1 MLASESIKKLA
12 KSQPDLPAVL
22 ANGQSISYKELW
34 RDVVFMSTKIAAQ
47 TECQEGLAVVR
58 MKDDY
63 AQFVTVM
70 AAHLA
75 GLATMSLNAMRPFD
89 KLEQRLD
96 VKFHI
101 TDGDRPETKPRKFK
115 KISVKLELPTPEE
128 AQDLRLD
135 MDCQIAQD
143 SLIHI
148 KITSGTTGEPKL
160 IPLTRRQFEHWIGCY
175 HRVVPHTRRAR
186 YLAVSGATQGLGLS
200 RGMAAWIQGDLVIIE
215 KRLNVFEAIALHH
228 PDELVATPIFLYQFL
243 RSAPEQYRPLNNPQ
257 IQIASGKL
265 STKLYK
271 RAQERFQGDIIC
283 SYGMS
288 ERGTIGYSYGLE
300 PGAEWVDKYRAVPWA
315 EVEVVD
321 ANDLPVPI
329 GTPGF
334 VRVRVENMPTAYAD
348 DSEAAVNGMR
358 DGWYYTRDN
367 GTMFEGGVLQI
378 EGRESELINL
388 SGMKLY
394 HPKIEDD
401 LQHINNVDDAAVFS
415 APNEDGIEELCI
427 AIVCDERNRN
437 PVGQAVNAYLRKELT
452 NIDGKHVVFL
462 RSIPRNDSGKVMR
475 RDLVDIFNRIRLAQQ
490 QQPAQR
496 GGRPQ
501 IGRR

>member
-1 MLASESIKKLA
+1 MLAVESIKKLA
-12 KSQPDLPAVL
+12 QSQPELPAVL
-22 ANGQSISYKELW
+22 ANGQNITYRDLW
-34 RDVVFMSTKIAAQ
+34 RDIVFMSTKISAQ
-47 TECQEGLAVVR
+47 TQCEEGLAFVR

-63 AQFVTVM
+63 AQFVAVM

-75 GLATMSLNAMRPFD
+75 GLHTMSLNAQRPFD
-89 KLEQRLD
+89 KLADRLD
-96 VKFHI
+96 VKFHV
-101 TDGDRPETKPRKFK
+101 TDGERPESGPKKFK
-115 KISVKLELPTPEE
+115 KIAVRLELPTPEE
-128 AQDLRLD
+128 AQSLPLGI
-135 MDCQIAQD
+135 DCQIGQD
-143 SLIHI
+143 EVIHI
-148 KITSGTTGEPKL
+148 KLTSGTTGEPKL

-175 HRVVPHTRRAR
+175 HRVVPHSRRAR
-186 YLAVSGATQGLGLS
+186 YLAVSGPTQGLGLS
-200 RGMAAWIQGDLVIIE
+200 RAMAAWIQGDLVIIE

-243 RSAPEQYRPLNNPQ
+243 RSAPEQYRPLNHPQ

-265 STKLYK
+265 STKLYN
-271 RAQERFQGDIIC
+271 RARERFQGDIIC

-300 PGAEWVDKYRAVPWA
+300 AGAEWVDRYCAVPWA
-315 EVEVVD
+315 QVEVVD
-321 ANDLPVPI
+321 EHDQPVPV

-348 DSEAAVNGMR
+348 DSEAAVNSLR

-378 EGRESELINL
+378 MGRESELINL
-388 SGMKLY
+388 SGVKIY
-394 HPKIEDD
+394 HPRIEDD

-437 PVGQAVNAYLRKELT
+437 SVGPAVNAYLRKELT

-475 RDLVDIFNRIRLAQQ
+475 RDLVEIFNRIRAAQP
-490 QQPAQR
+490 PAQR